1 VPLLLSLAWRNSASR
16 LQRSLLTVVAVALG
30 VGLILGTELSAR
42 ALQEELRQSA
52 AALAGNADAEVF
64 AFSEA
69 GFAGD
74 MVKVVS
80 GLPEVAVAAPVVSKR
95 VFGQVGGSSYTFQV
109 LGVDPAAEQ
118 KLHPLDVAEGSLFAA
133 DEKGTVLL
141 DAGWARAHGVRVGQ
155 EVSLFTAT
163 GPDSFRVKGLLGESS
178 FVQSS
183 FGPIALVPLATA
195 QTAFRLGARL
205 TQVSVGLKGSY
216 ADFRSDLRLRATQEY
231 TVRDN
236 HAFFA
241 ADRNPY
247 EEVQPVLLFFSVLAL
262 VIGLFLIYNNLAVT
276 VAERRR
282 EIGLLRSAGATP
294 AWVRRLFITQAVIL
308 GVAGSALGVVLG
320 IGVAAALVQYLKV
333 SSGQPRLSLRL
344 DPGVMLAV
352 GLLGIV
358 ATIVCSLLPA
368 ARAAAVAPLEAIRP
382 RQLFATELRR
392 RRTTAL
398 GIALV
403 VVSAVLILAG
413 LAPRPADPQLQASGL
428 TVVAAGIVA
437 LFAGLLA
444 LLPALL
450 APMTRVLSMPL
461 RLLAPVE
468 TMLARNA
475 LIRRPNRSALTVGG
489 LMVSAALVVSVA
501 GLSQGA
507 LDAGSSWV
515 ESLFVSD
522 QLMVSPVRQP
532 DLVRQ
537 DINRVSGVDA
547 TSPIAFFTLRAGD
560 RALNLAAVDP
570 LDYAAHGR
578 LRFVPG
584 TPTGVFTEIEESR
597 AIFVSRRLA
606 QVQGLHAGDTVP
618 LSAASGI
625 LSYRVAAVVEH
636 SLPAPGGE
644 ETALISL
651 SNARQDFGVTG
662 FNILQVLPAP
672 GAGSGLQSRL
682 DHAAG
687 QYGLQLEPVAAVRDG
702 VRHGLESLLLLLTA
716 VGLVGV
722 VMGLLSVI
730 QTILL
735 NISESSRELA
745 LLRAVGATTSQVR
758 GIILSQSGLLALSG
772 AISGAALGALLV
784 AVMTRAGAS
793 LGFQPVYEVPW
804 TVILLVVAASVCGAV
819 LAIALP
825 ARRASRT
832 SVVAAIRYE

>member
-1 VPLLLSLAWRNSASR
+1 M
-16 LQRSLLTVVAVALG
+16 AVALG
-30 VGLILGTELSAR
+30 VGLILGTALSAR
-42 ALQEELRQSA
+42 ALQEELRRSA
-52 AALAGNADAEVF
+52 VALAGNADAEVF

-69 GFAGD
+69 GFSQD

-95 VFGQVGGSSYTFQV
+95 VFGQVGGSSYTFQL

-118 KLHPLDVAEGSLFAA
+118 KLHPLNVVEGSLFAA
-133 DEKGTVLL
+133 DEKGTLVL
-141 DAGWARAHGVRVGQ
+141 DAKWARDHGVGVGR

-163 GPDSFRVKGLLGESS
+163 GPDNFKVKGLLGDSS

-183 FGPIALVPLATA
+183 FGPIALVPLVTA
-195 QTAFRLGARL
+195 QKALRLGARL

-216 ADFRSDLRLRATQEY
+216 ADFRSDLRLKATQEY
-231 TVRDN
+231 TLQDN
-236 HAFFA
+236 HAFLA
-241 ADRNPY
+241 GNRNPY
-247 EEVQPVLLFFSVLAL
+247 QELQPVLLFFSVLAL
-262 VIGLFLIYNNLAVT
+262 VIGLFLIYNNLAMT

-294 AWVRRLFITQAVIL
+294 GWVRRLFITQAVIL
-308 GVAGSALGVVLG
+308 GVAGSASGVLLGV
-320 IGVAAALVQYLKV
+320 GVAAALVQYLK
-333 SSGQPRLSLRL
+333 STSGEPRLSLRL
-344 DPGVMLAV
+344 DPGVILVV
-352 GLLGIV
+352 GLLGIA
-358 ATIVCSLLPA
+358 ATIVCSLVPA

-382 RQLFATELRR
+382 QQFTTELSR

-398 GIALV
+398 GLALV
-403 VVSAVLILAG
+403 VVSAVLIVSGLAQRPSELQLSTAG
-413 LAPRPADPQLQASGL
+413 LA
-428 TVVAAGIVA
+428 VVAVGIVC
-437 LFAGLLA
+437 LFGGLLA

-450 APMTRVLSMPL
+450 VPLTRVLSIPL

-468 TMLARNA
+468 TLLARNA
-475 LIRRPNRSALTVGG
+475 VLRRPNRSALTVGG

-501 GLSQGA
+501 GLTQGA

-515 ESLFVSD
+515 QSLFVSD

-537 DINRVSGVDA
+537 DINSVPGVDA

-570 LDYAAHGR
+570 LDYAAQGH

-584 TPTGVFTEIEESR
+584 TPAGVFTEIEESR
-597 AIFVSRRLA
+597 ALFVSRRLA
-606 QVQGLHAGDTVP
+606 QLQGLHAGDTVP
-618 LSAASGI
+618 LTASGGA
-625 LSYRVAAVVEH
+625 LSYRVAAVLEH

-651 SNARQDFGVTG
+651 SNARQDFGVAG

-672 GAGSGLQSRL
+672 TAGPGLQSRL

-687 QYGLQLEPVAAVRDG
+687 QYGLQLEPVAAVQDG

-716 VGLVGV
+716 VGLVAV

-745 LLRAVGATTSQVR
+745 LLRAVGATVSQVR
-758 GIILSQSGLLALSG
+758 GIILAQSGMLSLCG
-772 AISGAALGALLV
+772 AIGGAALGALLV

-804 TVILLVVAASVCGAV
+804 KVIILVVVASVYGAV
-819 LAIALP
+819 LAVALP
-825 ARRASRT
+825 AWRASRT